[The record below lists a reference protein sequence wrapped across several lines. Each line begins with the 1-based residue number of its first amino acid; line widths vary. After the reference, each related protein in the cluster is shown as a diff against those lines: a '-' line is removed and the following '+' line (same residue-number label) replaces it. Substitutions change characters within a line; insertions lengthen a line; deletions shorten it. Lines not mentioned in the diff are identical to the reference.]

1 MSDYSNILKALKSAN
16 VDTAN
21 NLSWEQR
28 ADNYTAFDE
37 LMKEGVH
44 IPSLMKRISEL
55 EEKVRTMSVP
65 APSPIDTE
73 LFSVMEDA
81 VRKEPEVIRAR
92 DHREHM
98 MEVILTE
105 VCMKDSRFIDADRS
119 YRTAV
124 NSAYVRSKA
133 EKDVKTES

>member
-16 VDTAN
+16 TETSS
-21 NLSWEQR
+21 NLTWEQR

-65 APSPIDTE
+65 APCPIDPE

-81 VRKEPEVIRAR
+81 VSKEPEVIRAR
-92 DHREHM
+92 DNREHV
-98 MEVILTE
+98 MEIILTE
-105 VCMKDSRFIDADRS
+105 ACMKDPRYVEADKA
-119 YRTAV
+119 YHTAV
-124 NSAYVRSKA
+124 NSAYIKQKPSA
-133 EKDVKTES
+133 PQP